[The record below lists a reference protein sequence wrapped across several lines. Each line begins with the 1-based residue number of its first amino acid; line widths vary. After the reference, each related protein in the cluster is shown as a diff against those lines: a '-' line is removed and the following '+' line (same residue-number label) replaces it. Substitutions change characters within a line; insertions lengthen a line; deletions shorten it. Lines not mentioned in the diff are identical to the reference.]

1 MRKVFTI
8 VLLVFCNA
16 VAWAQDP
23 QFSQFYANPL
33 YLNPAMAGGALATRV
48 GLNYRHQWPA
58 LNANYITY
66 SASVDTYFP
75 SINSGIGLI
84 ILRDQQAFARYNT
97 IDIGGQYSYML
108 QLSERIAIRAGI
120 QFAYVNRSINYFG
133 LTFGDQFDPTTRQF
147 TGISEDDLA
156 NNPNPASLNYLNVSA
171 GGLLYTRRA
180 WLGLSAH
187 NINRPN
193 QSFVGT
199 NSPLPSR
206 FTVHGGIKIP
216 MDDNTRA
223 GLAESKTAPERSIT
237 PAFIYKA
244 QGKFDQFD
252 VGMYLT
258 YEPVVFGLWYRGL
271 PIKRYEVG
279 INNNDALI
287 FLAGFKQE
295 GLSVGYS
302 YDLTI
307 SSLGTSTGGAH
318 EVSLSYE
325 FPPAKPKK
333 RVPRNVRRLPCPRF

>member
-1 MRKVFTI
+1 MRKVLALFLI
-8 VLLVFCNA
+8 LFCNSLT
-16 VAWAQDP
+16 WAQDA

-33 YLNPAMAGGALATRV
+33 YLNPAMAGGALATRITA
-48 GLNYRHQWPA
+48 NYRHQWPA

-84 ILRDQQAFARYNT
+84 VMRDQQAYARYNT

-108 QLSERIAIRAGI
+108 QVSERVAVRAGI
-120 QFAYVNRSINYFG
+120 QFSYVNRSINYFG
-133 LTFGDQFDPTTRQF
+133 LTFGDQFNSRGEIVVPRSSDPLY
-147 TGISEDDLA
+147 ED
-156 NNPNPASLNYLNVSA
+156 PNPAALNYLNVSA
-171 GGLLYTRRA
+171 GGLVYTRRA

-193 QSFVGT
+193 QSFAGT
-199 NSPLPSR
+199 NSPLPTR

-216 MDDNTRA
+216 IDDNTRA
-223 GLAESKTAPERSIT
+223 GLAENKNAPERSIT
-237 PAFIYKA
+237 PAFLYRA

-295 GLSVGYS
+295 GLSIGYS

-307 SSLGTSTGGAH
+307 SNLGTSTGGAH
-318 EVSLSYE
+318 EISISYE

-333 RVPRNVRRLPCPRF
+333 RVPRNVRRLPCPKF

>member
-1 MRKVFTI
+1 MRKV
-8 VLLVFCNA
+8 LSVFLILFCQSL
-16 VAWAQDP
+16 AWAQDP

-48 GLNYRHQWPA
+48 TANYRNQWPSLDA
-58 LNANYITY
+58 AYVTY
-66 SASVDTYFP
+66 SASIDTYFP
-75 SINSGIGLI
+75 RINSGIGFI
-84 ILRDQQAFARYNT
+84 VLRDQQAFARYNT
-97 IDIGGQYSYML
+97 IDVAGQYSYQL
-108 QLSERIAIRAGI
+108 QVGERVAVRAGV

-133 LTFGDQFDPTTRQF
+133 LTFGDQFDNRGFLNIPTGDALGQD
-147 TGISEDDLA
+147 G
-156 NNPNPASLNYLNVSA
+156 NPAALNYLNVSA
-171 GGLLYTRRA
+171 GGMVYTSRS

-187 NINRPN
+187 NLNRPN

-199 NSPLPSR
+199 ASPLPTR
-206 FTVHGGIKIP
+206 FTVHGGTKIP
-216 MDDNTRA
+216 LDDNTRN
-223 GLAESKTAPERSIT
+223 GLAENKTAPERSIS
-237 PAFIYKA
+237 PAFLYRA

-295 GLSVGYS
+295 GLSIGYS

-307 SSLGTSTGGAH
+307 SNLGTSTGGAH
-318 EVSLSYE
+318 EISVSYQ
-325 FPPAKPKK
+325 FPPARPKR
-333 RVPRNVRRLPCPRF
+333 RVPRNIKRLPCPDF